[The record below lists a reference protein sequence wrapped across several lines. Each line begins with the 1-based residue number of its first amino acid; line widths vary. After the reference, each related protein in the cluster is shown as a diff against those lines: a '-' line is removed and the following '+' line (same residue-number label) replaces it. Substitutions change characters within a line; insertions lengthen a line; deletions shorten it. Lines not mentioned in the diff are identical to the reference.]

1 MAKGNHNIWM
11 LARCYVFASV
21 AMSRKENQCSQK
33 ICFQSNVFASF
44 KYANSFSWLCHHWG
58 LCSRWMET
66 YFTLSAAHSEFTQ
79 WAVRLWDIP
88 PSTPVS
94 GQLHLGK
101 HLKLSHTCGCP
112 VQLSEGVFMWSGLY
126 RSGNETA
133 PSLRSLQREQP
144 PNRRANSLPHPG
156 NNNGNN
162 NNNNKKTW
170 LKEVRSSADAAKL
183 YQIKQPQNDSFRRNV
198 WFVHICCKQIF
209 PLQLNVI
216 LSWWTNVLQIRMRHK
231 HAFYTK

>member
-1 MAKGNHNIWM
+1 M

-44 KYANSFSWLCHHWG
+44 KYANSFSWLCHYWG

-101 HLKLSHTCGCP
+101 HSHTHAAVLCSCLREFLCG
-112 VQLSEGVFMWSGLY
+112 LDS
-126 RSGNETA
+126 TA
-133 PSLRSLQREQP
+133 LVMKLLRHSDHCSVNSLQT
-144 PNRRANSLPHPG
+144 G
-156 NNNGNN
+156 
-162 NNNNKKTW
+162 
-170 LKEVRSSADAAKL
+170 
-183 YQIKQPQNDSFRRNV
+183 
-198 WFVHICCKQIF
+198 
-209 PLQLNVI
+209 
-216 LSWWTNVLQIRMRHK
+216 VLIAYHTLVTTM
-231 HAFYTK
+231 ATTTTTTTTMAE

>member
-11 LARCYVFASV
+11 LVQCYVFASV

-44 KYANSFSWLCHHWG
+44 KYANSFSWLCHYWG

-79 WAVRLWDIP
+79 WAVRLWDIH

-133 PSLRSLQREQP
+133 PSLGSLQRERLQTGVLIAYHTLVTTMATTTTTTTRKHGWKKYAARLIMQNCIKLNNP
-144 PNRRANSLPHPG
+144 RMTVLEEMCGLCTFVANRYSHCN
-156 NNNGNN
+156 
-162 NNNNKKTW
+162 
-170 LKEVRSSADAAKL
+170 
-183 YQIKQPQNDSFRRNV
+183 
-198 WFVHICCKQIF
+198 
-209 PLQLNVI
+209 
-216 LSWWTNVLQIRMRHK
+216 
-231 HAFYTK
+231 

>member
-1 MAKGNHNIWM
+1 MSSLGSLQQVDGNILHTFCCPLWVYSVGCQAVGHPS
-11 LARCYVFASV
+11 LHSSKWSV
-21 AMSRKENQCSQK
+21 AFGK
-33 ICFQSNVFASF
+33 
-44 KYANSFSWLCHHWG
+44 
-58 LCSRWMET
+58 
-66 YFTLSAAHSEFTQ
+66 TLKT
-79 WAVRLWDIP
+79 L
-88 PSTPVS
+88 T
-94 GQLHLGK
+94 
-101 HLKLSHTCGCP
+101 HTCGCP